1 MALLT
6 RRIWSFLSPN
16 GYITKEDRMQIAV
29 GYNRYPSGSIANA
42 TDTFLN
48 VILGM
53 FSLGGGD
60 RHGIPNAIVEPYA
73 DIKKGYIT
81 LPSINIM
88 GRKITPSVRVKYMNG
103 LKISV
108 ELL

>member
-1 MALLT
+1 MSLLT

-42 TDTFLN
+42 TDTILN
-48 VILGM
+48 VILGI
-53 FSLGGGD
+53 FGLGSGD
-60 RHGIPNAIVEPYA
+60 RHGMPGVVVEPYA
-73 DIKKGYIT
+73 DIKSGIIT
-81 LPSINIM
+81 LPSISIM
-88 GRKITPSVRVKYMNG
+88 GRKITPSVKVKYVSGM
-103 LKISV
+103 KISV